1 MARYLKDQMAQAVMG
16 EYMVVIFL
24 VLTMIVAMTIYFKR
38 AVQARIHDARD
49 YMVGEVRVRTQGEF
63 DGNLYKE
70 YEPYYSNVAALVAR
84 DADYTTQILPGASSG
99 IFQKIVN
106 ETTGVQAISQTAPPK
121 DFDLTTPVN

>member
-1 MARYLKDQMAQAVMG
+1 MLRYLKNRRAQAVMG

-24 VLTMIVAMTIYFKR
+24 VLAVIVAMAIYFKR

-49 YMVGEVRVRTQGEF
+49 YMVSEVRTRTRGDF
-63 DGNLYKE
+63 NGNLYKE

-84 DADYTTQILPGASSG
+84 DADYTTRILPGASSG

-106 ETTGVQAISQTAPPK
+106 ETTSMQSISQTAPPRE
-121 DFDLTTPVN
+121 FDRTTPVN